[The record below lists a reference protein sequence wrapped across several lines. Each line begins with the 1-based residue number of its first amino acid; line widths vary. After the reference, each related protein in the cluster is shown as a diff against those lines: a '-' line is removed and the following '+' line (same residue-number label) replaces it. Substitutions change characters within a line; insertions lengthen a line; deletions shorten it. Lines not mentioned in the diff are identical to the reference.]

1 MTCSVRSHRRNQ
13 HTSKGANCCKLTA
26 RMQSILNTALPFF
39 ALIFCG
45 YAAGRLDLLTSTAA
59 AGVNTFVFYFA
70 LPAFLFSLMSSSP
83 IAEVVN
89 LGFIGAYVTASL
101 AVFSLAVLGGRLLF
115 GVGRGEAAVQGL
127 AAVLPNTGY
136 MGIPLAVA
144 VFGREAAI
152 PLVVGLTLDGV
163 LMIPLGILLIESD
176 KGRGEGPL
184 RTALATLPALARNP
198 LIVAIFA
205 GLAISAVGLTPPT
218 PVDNFLDLLGNTAG
232 PCALFALGA
241 TLAGRQLAGGAAEIG
256 YMTAL
261 KLFVHPA
268 AILLT
273 TGVLFDVDP
282 LWTTAAL
289 LGASLPIAANVF
301 IVARQYDVYVT
312 RASGAVLVSTAVSVV
327 TVSALLLVL
336 PH

>member
-1 MTCSVRSHRRNQ
+1 
-13 HTSKGANCCKLTA
+13 
-26 RMQSILNTALPFF
+26 MQTILNNALPFF

-45 YAAGRLDLLTSTAA
+45 YAAGRLNLLTTTAA

-83 IAEVVN
+83 IAEVLNVP
-89 LGFIGAYVTASL
+89 FIGAYVLASL
-101 AVFSLAVLGGRLLF
+101 AVFGLAVAGGRLLF
-115 GVGRGEAAVQGL
+115 GVGRGEAAIQGL

-144 VFGREAAI
+144 VFGREAAV

-163 LMIPLGILLIESD
+163 LLIPLGILLIESE
-176 KGRGEGPL
+176 KGQGESPL
-184 RTALATLPALARNP
+184 RTVLATFPDLVRNP
-198 LIVAIFA
+198 LIVSIFA
-205 GLAISAVGLTPPT
+205 GLAVSAAGLTPPT
-218 PVDNFLDLLGNTAG
+218 PVNNFLDLLGAAAG

-241 TLAGRQLAGGAAEIG
+241 TLAGRSVAGGAAEIG

-268 AILLT
+268 ALLLT
-273 TGVLFDVDP
+273 AAVIFDVDP
-282 LWTTAAL
+282 LWTSAAL

-312 RASGAVLVSTAVSVV
+312 RASGAVLVSTAVSMA
-327 TVSALLLVL
+327 TVSTLLLVL
-336 PH
+336 T